1 MLPSRQRTWVGT
13 PLLALLA
20 LVLFAGVVRASVGDR
35 LPEFRDCVQ
44 VRVDDKLEME
54 MQWPWKT
61 AFKVLT
67 GAGLR
72 V

>member
-1 MLPSRQRTWVGT
+1 MLPSRRRTWVGA
-13 PLLALLA
+13 PLLVLLA
-20 LVLFAGVVRASVGDR
+20 LVLFAGAVKASVGDR

-44 VRVDDKLEME
+44 ASVDDKLRME
-54 MQWPWKT
+54 MQSPWKID
-61 AFKVLT
+61 FKVLT

>member
-1 MLPSRQRTWVGT
+1 MLPLRRRTWVGA

-20 LVLFAGVVRASVGDR
+20 LVLFAGAVRASVGDR

-44 VRVDDKLEME
+44 VSVEE
-54 MQWPWKT
+54 AQWPWKT
-61 AFKVLT
+61 MFKVLT